1 MKKLLLSVLILA
13 LSGCAAEDKSASTSP
28 EATATQPGA
37 IVETICPKPCQT
49 MACPPPNGTRR
60 LCCPVLP
67 YTQTCP

>member
-1 MKKLLLSVLILA
+1 
-13 LSGCAAEDKSASTSP
+13 
-28 EATATQPGA
+28 
-37 IVETICPKPCQT
+37 